1 MRSDPIKSCVFGGIF
16 GGHKAIIDLIVK
28 FESADIN
35 LAVQPACRSGETP
48 DTRAITAWQAQR
60 YRQAED
66 DVEAALA
73 SAPIETRNEPMAA
86 LALPRIVA
94 SGARPSSLARAVD
107 IRITAAALP

>member
-1 MRSDPIKSCVFGGIF
+1 MGFFSSIPV
-16 GGHKAIIDLIVK
+16 IVK

-73 SAPIETRNEPMAA
+73 SAPIETRNEPMAV

-94 SGARPSSLARAVD
+94 CGARPSSLARAVD